1 MNKEGLYNGVKSPE
15 ERIRKYEGKTLR
27 KNHCSIRKNIIRN
40 NHFIQELTPRI
51 PHEMTNSPKNLL
63 LGLKIIVWLCV
74 LSSSDKLL
82 AYINCCKTHHQPNSF
97 THSLINLLY
106 WAYWAHILFYLGLG
120 YDLWPYT
127 YLGKKKKSN
136 KMISRVEKIEKSTL
150 KIEIF
155 TSFLLWSIWLGDE
168 KVKEWK
174 RKRWWKSGR
183 IEKILVFLICVWL
196 REWNSREM

>member
-1 MNKEGLYNGVKSPE
+1 
-15 ERIRKYEGKTLR
+15 
-27 KNHCSIRKNIIRN
+27 
-40 NHFIQELTPRI
+40 
-51 PHEMTNSPKNLL
+51 MTNSPKNLL

-127 YLGKKKKSN
+127 YLGKKKKI
-136 KMISRVEKIEKSTL
+136 KQDDKSRGEDWKVNIKNWN
-150 KIEIF
+150 F
-155 TSFLLWSIWLGDE
+155 HFLFIMVNLIGG
-168 KVKEWK
+168 
-174 RKRWWKSGR
+174 WKSKR
-183 IEKILVFLICVWL
+183 MEKEEMMEKWKDRKDFSFSYLCLIEGV
-196 REWNSREM
+196 E